1 MPWRSRLREL
11 FGKGK
16 ILPRVRGIGPINR
29 RDFLKLGGA
38 GLAGATLLGVA
49 GCGGGEQVGSGGGG
63 GGGGGGGTFTY
74 GRGADSVSLDPIHA
88 TDGESFVVTR
98 QVMDTLLA
106 FEPGTTDPVPALATE
121 VPQPED
127 GGRRYTFNI
136 REGIKFHDGEPLNAE
151 AIKFNYDRWQD
162 TKNEYHTGG
171 GNQSSNFAYY
181 TVMFG
186 GFDDDSY
193 IESVEA
199 PDETTLR
206 FTLREP
212 LAPFV
217 RNVAMSAFAIASPKA
232 IEEDVE
238 GLWQKPVGSGPF
250 KFESWRRGSEVRLVA
265 NEDFWGKDLPPE
277 VGGGGPNVDRLVIR
291 SIPDNT
297 ARVAALSG
305 GELSGADG
313 LTPDDVPTVEENEDL
328 KVLSRPPL
336 NIAYLAMNCQKEPF
350 TDPRVRRAINYAINR
365 PEIVKSFFG
374 ETGQVASN
382 AMPPT
387 VPYFREATEPYPY
400 DPDEARRLL
409 EEAGLGDG
417 FDMELWYMPIP
428 RPYMPD
434 GRGVAQAMQ
443 GDLEEVGI
451 NAKLVTREWG
461 TYLEETGTGAHD
473 AAMLGWSGDN
483 GDPDNFL
490 NVLLS
495 SASATEEDAQN
506 IAYYKNP
513 ELDDLLR
520 QGATTV
526 DENER
531 RRLYE
536 QAQEIIY
543 NDAPWVCIEYA
554 EVPLGYQADVEGV
567 TPNPVG
573 NEEFTAVRLTGGG
586 A

>member
-1 MPWRSRLREL
+1 M
-11 FGKGK
+11 
-16 ILPRVRGIGPINR
+16 NR
-29 RDFLKLGGA
+29 RDFLKLSGA
-38 GLAGATLLGVA
+38 GITGAALLGVA
-49 GCGGGEQVGSGGGG
+49 GCGGGEQVGGGGQ
-63 GGGGGGGTFTY
+63 GGGGGGTFTY

-98 QVMDTLLA
+98 QVMDTLLS
-106 FEPGTTDPVPALATE
+106 FQPGTTSPIPSLATE
-121 VPQPED
+121 VPEPED
-127 GGRRYTFNI
+127 GGLRYTFNI
-136 REGIKFHDGEPLNAE
+136 REGVKFHDGETLDAE
-151 AIKFNYDRWQD
+151 AIKFNYDRWQYTD
-162 TKNEYHTGG
+162 NEYHTGG

-181 TVMFG
+181 SVMFG
-186 GFDDDSY
+186 GFDGDSF
-193 IESVEA
+193 IENVEA
-199 PDETTLR
+199 PDATTLV

-217 RNVAMSAFAIASPKA
+217 RNVGMSAFAIASPKA
-232 IEEDVE
+232 IEDDVDGFWE
-238 GLWQKPVGSGPF
+238 NPIGSGPF
-250 KFESWRRGSEVRLVA
+250 KFGSWKRGSEVRLSA
-265 NEDFWGKDLPPE
+265 NEDFWGKDLPAE
-277 VGGGGPNVDRLVIR
+277 EGGGGPNVDRIVIR

-313 LTPDDVPTVEENEDL
+313 LTPDDVPTVEENQDL
-328 KVLSRPPL
+328 KVLYRPPL

-350 TDPRVRRAINYAINR
+350 TDRRVRQAMNYAINR
-365 PEIVKSFFG
+365 PEIVESFFG

-409 EEAGLGDG
+409 EEAGMGDG
-417 FDMELWYMPIP
+417 FDIELWYMPIP

-443 GDLEEVGI
+443 RDLEQVGI

-513 ELDDLLR
+513 ELDDLLS

-554 EVPLGYQADVEGV
+554 KVPLGYQQDVEGV

-573 NEEFTAVRLTGGG
+573 NEEFTAVKFTGG

>member
-1 MPWRSRLREL
+1 
-11 FGKGK
+11 
-16 ILPRVRGIGPINR
+16 LPRVRGIGPINR

-49 GCGGGEQVGSGGGG
+49 GCGGGEQVGGGGSG

-106 FEPGTTDPVPALATE
+106 FEPGTTDPIPSLATE
-121 VPQPED
+121 IPQPED
-127 GGRRYTFNI
+127 GGRVYTFNI
-136 REGIKFHDGEPLNAE
+136 RDGVKFHDGETLDAE
-151 AIKFNYDRWQD
+151 AIKFNYDRWKD

-171 GNQSSNFAYY
+171 GNQASNFAYY
-181 TVMFG
+181 SVMFG
-186 GFDDDSY
+186 GFDGDSF

-199 PDETTLR
+199 PDARTVR
-206 FTLREP
+206 FTLTEP
-212 LAPFV
+212 LAPFL

-232 IEEDVE
+232 IQDDVE
-238 GLWQKPVGSGPF
+238 GFWQNPVGSGPF
-250 KFESWRRGSEVRLVA
+250 RFESWKRGSEVRLSA
-265 NEDFWGKDLPPE
+265 YDDFWGKDLPAE
-277 VGGGGPNVDRLVIR
+277 EGGGGPNVDRIVIR

-328 KVLSRPPL
+328 KVLTRPPL
-336 NIAYLAMNCQKEPF
+336 NLAYLAMNCQKEPF
-350 TDPRVRRAINYAINR
+350 NDPRVRRAVTHAINTR
-365 PEIVKSFFG
+365 EIVESFFG
-374 ETGQVASN
+374 DTGEVATN

-387 VPYFREATEPYPY
+387 VPYFREATEPYEY
-400 DPDEARRLL
+400 NPDEARRLL

-417 FDMELWYMPIP
+417 FEMDLWYMPIP

-443 GDLEEVGI
+443 RDLEEVGI
-451 NAKLVTREWG
+451 TAKLVTREWG

-543 NDAPWVCIEYA
+543 NDAPWVPIEYA
-554 EVPLGYQADVEGV
+554 RVPLGYQADVEGV

-573 NEEFTAVRLTGGG
+573 NEEFTSVRLGGGG

>member
-1 MPWRSRLREL
+1 MA
-11 FGKGK
+11 
-16 ILPRVRGIGPINR
+16 RVRGIGPINR

-49 GCGGGEQVGSGGGG
+49 GCGGGEQVGGGGSG

-74 GRGADSVSLDPIHA
+74 GRGADSVSLDPINA

-98 QVMDTLLA
+98 QVMDTLLS
-106 FEPGTTDPVPALATE
+106 FKPGTTDPIPSLATE

-127 GGRRYTFNI
+127 GGRVYTFNL
-136 REGIKFHDGEPLNAE
+136 RDGVKFHDGETLDAE
-151 AIKFNYDRWQD
+151 AVKFNYDRWKQTD
-162 TKNEYHTGG
+162 NEYHTGG

-181 TVMFG
+181 SVMFG
-186 GFDDDSY
+186 GFDDDSF

-199 PDETTLR
+199 PDAKTLR
-206 FTLREP
+206 FTLSEP
-212 LAPFV
+212 LAPFL
-217 RNVAMSAFAIASPKA
+217 RNVAMSPFAIASPKA
-232 IEEDVE
+232 IQDDVE
-238 GLWQKPVGSGPF
+238 GFWQNPVGSGPF
-250 KFESWRRGSEVRLVA
+250 RFESWNRGSEVRLSA
-265 NEDFWGKDLPPE
+265 YDGFWGKDLPPE
-277 VGGGGPNVDRLVIR
+277 EGGGGPNVDRIVIR

-313 LTPDDVPTVEENEDL
+313 LTPDDVPTVNENEGL
-328 KVLSRPPL
+328 KVLKRPPL
-336 NIAYLAMNCQKEPF
+336 NLSYLAMNCQKEPF
-350 TDPRVRRAINYAINR
+350 TDPRVRRAMTHAINTR
-365 PEIVKSFFG
+365 EIVKSFFG
-374 ETGQVASN
+374 DTGQVATN

-387 VPYFREATEPYPY
+387 VPYFREATEPYEY
-400 DPDEARRLL
+400 NPDEARRLL

-417 FDMELWYMPIP
+417 FEMDLWYMPIP

-443 GDLEEVGI
+443 RDLEEVGI
-451 NAKLVTREWG
+451 TAKLVTREWG

-513 ELDDLLR
+513 ELDDILR

-543 NDAPWVCIEYA
+543 NDAPWVPIVYA
-554 EVPLGYQADVEGV
+554 EVPLGYQDDVEGV

-573 NEEFTAVRLTGGG
+573 NEEFTAVRFTGGG

>member
-1 MPWRSRLREL
+1 M
-11 FGKGK
+11 
-16 ILPRVRGIGPINR
+16 NR

-38 GLAGATLLGVA
+38 GLACATLLGVA
-49 GCGGGEQVGSGGGG
+49 GCGGGEQVGGGGSGSGGGS
-63 GGGGGGGTFTY
+63 GTFTY
-74 GRGADSVSLDPIHA
+74 GRGADSVSLDPINA

-98 QVMDTLLA
+98 QVMDTLLS
-106 FEPGTTDPVPALATE
+106 FEPGTTDPIPSLATE
-121 VPQPED
+121 IPEPED
-127 GGRRYTFNI
+127 GGLMYTFNL
-136 REGIKFHDGEPLNAE
+136 REGVKFHDGETLDAE
-151 AIKFNYDRWQD
+151 AIKFNYDRWRD

-171 GNQSSNFAYY
+171 GNQGQNFAYY
-181 TVMFG
+181 GVMFG
-186 GFDDDSY
+186 GFDDDSF
-193 IESVEA
+193 IENVEA
-199 PDETTLR
+199 VDATTVR
-206 FTLREP
+206 FTLRES
-212 LAPFV
+212 LAPFL
-217 RNVAMSAFAIASPKA
+217 RNVAMSPFAIASPKA
-232 IEEDVE
+232 IQDDVE
-238 GLWQKPVGSGPF
+238 GFWENPIGSGPF
-250 KFESWRRGSEVRLVA
+250 RFESWRRGSEVRLTA
-265 NEDFWGKDLPPE
+265 NDSFWGKDLSAE
-277 VGGGGPNVDRLVIR
+277 EGGGGPNVQNIVIR

-313 LTPDDVPTVEENEDL
+313 LTPDDVPTVEQNEDL

-350 TDPRVRRAINYAINR
+350 NDARVRRAMTHAINTR
-365 PEIVKSFFG
+365 EIVESFFG
-374 ETGQVASN
+374 DTGQVATN

-387 VPYFREATEPYPY
+387 VPYFREATEPYEY
-400 DPDEARRLL
+400 NPDESRRLL

-443 GDLEEVGI
+443 RDLEEVGI

-531 RRLYE
+531 RTLYE

-543 NDAPWVCIEYA
+543 NAAPWVVIEYA
-554 EVPLGYQADVEGV
+554 DVPLGYQGDVQGV

-573 NEEFTAVRLTGGG
+573 NEEFTSVEFTGGG

>member
-1 MPWRSRLREL
+1 MP
-11 FGKGK
+11 K
-16 ILPRVRGIGPINR
+16 VRGIGPINR
-29 RDFLKLGGA
+29 RDFLKLSGA

-49 GCGGGEQVGSGGGG
+49 GCGGGEQVGGGGSG

-74 GRGADSVSLDPIHA
+74 GRGADSPSLDPINA

-98 QVMDTLLA
+98 QVMDTLLS
-106 FEPGTTDPVPALATE
+106 FEPGTTNPIPSLATE
-121 VPQPED
+121 IPQPED
-127 GGRRYTFNI
+127 GGRVYTFSI
-136 REGIKFHDGEPLNAE
+136 RDGVNFHDGETLDAE
-151 AIKFNYDRWQD
+151 AIKFNYDRWKLTD
-162 TKNEYHTGG
+162 NEYHTGG

-181 TVMFG
+181 AVMFG
-186 GFDDDSY
+186 GFDDDSF
-193 IESVEA
+193 IENVEA
-199 PDETTLR
+199 PDAQTLR
-206 FTLREP
+206 FTLTEP
-212 LAPFV
+212 LAPFL

-232 IEEDVE
+232 IQDDVE
-238 GLWQKPVGSGPF
+238 GFWQNPVGSGPF
-250 KFESWRRGSEVRLVA
+250 RFEAWNRGSEVRLSA
-265 NEDFWGKDLPPE
+265 FDGFWGKDLPVE
-277 VGGGGPNVDRLVIR
+277 EGGGGPNVDRIVIR

-313 LTPDDVPTVEENEDL
+313 LTPDDVPTVNETEGL
-328 KVLSRPPL
+328 KILKRPPL

-350 TDPRVRRAINYAINR
+350 TDPRVRRAMTHAINTR
-365 PEIVKSFFG
+365 EIVESFFG
-374 ETGQVASN
+374 STGQIATN

-387 VPYFREATEPYPY
+387 VPYFREATEPYEY
-400 DPDEARRLL
+400 NPDEARRLL

-417 FDMELWYMPIP
+417 FEMDLWYMPIP

-443 GDLEEVGI
+443 RDLEEVGI
-451 NAKLVTREWG
+451 TAKLVTREWG

-513 ELDDLLR
+513 ELDDILR

-543 NDAPWVCIEYA
+543 NDAPWVPIVYA
-554 EVPLGYQADVEGV
+554 EVPLGYQDDVEGV

-573 NEEFTAVRLTGGG
+573 NEEFTAVRFTGGG

>member
-1 MPWRSRLREL
+1 MSRRHFLRL
-11 FGKGK
+11 S
-16 ILPRVRGIGPINR
+16 
-29 RDFLKLGGA
+29 GA
-38 GLAGATLLGVA
+38 GLAGAALLGAA
-49 GCGGGEQVGSGGGG
+49 GCGGEQVGGGQGSGGGNGGGG
-63 GGGGGGGTFTY
+63 GGVFTY
-74 GRGADSVSLDPIHA
+74 GRGADSVSLDPINA

-98 QVMDTLLA
+98 QVMDTVLA
-106 FEPGTTDPVPALATE
+106 FEPGTTDPIPALATE
-121 VPQPED
+121 IPEPED
-127 GGRRYTFNI
+127 GGRRYTFNL
-136 REGIKFHDGEPLNAE
+136 RDGIKFHDGEPFNAE
-151 AIKFNYDRWQD
+151 AVKFNYDRWKD
-162 TKNEYHTGG
+162 TGSEYHKGG
-171 GNQSSNFAYY
+171 GNQSSGFAYY
-181 TVMFG
+181 GVMFG
-186 GFDDDSY
+186 GFDDDSF

-199 PDETTLR
+199 VDDTTVR
-206 FTLREP
+206 FNLREP
-212 LAPFV
+212 LAPFL

-232 IEEDVE
+232 IREDVE
-238 GLWQKPVGSGPF
+238 GFWRNPVGTGPF
-250 KFESWRRGSEVRLVA
+250 KFESWNQGSEVRLSA
-265 NEDFWGKDLPPE
+265 NEDFWGKDLPE
-277 VGGGGPNVDRLVIR
+277 DRGGGGPNVDRIVVR

-313 LTPDDVPTVEENEDL
+313 LTPDDVPSVEQNDDL
-328 KVLSRPPL
+328 KVLFRPPL
-336 NIAYLAMNCQKEPF
+336 NIAYLAMNCEKEPF
-350 TDPRVRRAINYAINR
+350 TDARVRRAMAHAINT
-365 PEIVKSFFG
+365 PEIVQSFFG
-374 ETGQVASN
+374 DTGQVASN

-387 VPYFREATEPYPY
+387 VPYFRKQTQPYEY

-409 EEAGLGDG
+409 REAGQGDG
-417 FDMELWYMPIP
+417 FDMELWYMPVP

-443 GDLEEVGI
+443 RDLAEVGI

-461 TYLEETGTGAHD
+461 TYLEQTGTGAHD

-495 SASATEEDAQN
+495 SSSATKEDAQN

-513 ELDDLLR
+513 ELDRLLR
-520 QGATTV
+520 QGVTTV

-543 NDAPWVCIEYA
+543 NDAPWVPIAYA
-554 EVPLGYQADVEGV
+554 RVPLGYQSNVEGI

-573 NEEFTAVRLTGGG
+573 NEEFTSVRIT
-586 A
+586 

>member
-1 MPWRSRLREL
+1 M
-11 FGKGK
+11 
-16 ILPRVRGIGPINR
+16 PRVRGIGPINR

-38 GLAGATLLGVA
+38 GLAGATLLGMT
-49 GCGGGEQVGSGGGG
+49 GCGGEQVGSGGG

-98 QVMDTLLA
+98 QVMDTLLS
-106 FEPGTTDPVPALATE
+106 FKPGTTDPIPSLATE
-121 VPQPED
+121 IPQPED
-127 GGRRYTFNI
+127 EGRVYTFNL
-136 REGIKFHDGEPLNAE
+136 REGIKFQDGEPLDAE
-151 AIKFNYDRWQD
+151 AIKFNYDRWKETD
-162 TKNEYHTGG
+162 NEYHTGG

-181 TVMFG
+181 AVMFG
-186 GFDDDSY
+186 GFDGDSF

-199 PDETTLR
+199 PDERTVR
-206 FTLREP
+206 FTLTEP
-212 LAPFV
+212 LAPFL
-217 RNVAMSAFAIASPKA
+217 RNVAMSPFAIASPKA
-232 IEEDVE
+232 IQDDVE
-238 GLWQKPVGSGPF
+238 GFWQNPVGSGPF
-250 KFESWRRGSEVRLVA
+250 RFESWKRGSEVRLSA
-265 NEDFWGKDLPPE
+265 YDDFWGKDLSPE
-277 VGGGGPNVDRLVIR
+277 EGGGGPNVDRIVIR

-328 KVLSRPPL
+328 KVLYRPPL
-336 NIAYLAMNCQKEPF
+336 NLAYLAMNCQKEPF
-350 TDPRVRRAINYAINR
+350 NDARVRQAMTHAINTR
-365 PEIVKSFFG
+365 EIVESFFG
-374 ETGQVASN
+374 ETGEVATN

-417 FDMELWYMPIP
+417 FEMELWYMPIP

-443 GDLEEVGI
+443 RDLEEVGI
-451 NAKLVTREWG
+451 TAKLVTREWG

-495 SASATEEDAQN
+495 SGSATEEDAQN

-543 NDAPWVCIEYA
+543 NDAPWVPIEYA
-554 EVPLGYQADVEGV
+554 KVPLGYQSDVEGV

-573 NEEFTAVRLTGGG
+573 NEEFTSVRLGGGG

>member
-1 MPWRSRLREL
+1 
-11 FGKGK
+11 
-16 ILPRVRGIGPINR
+16 
-29 RDFLKLGGA
+29 
-38 GLAGATLLGVA
+38 
-49 GCGGGEQVGSGGGG
+49 
-63 GGGGGGGTFTY
+63 
-74 GRGADSVSLDPIHA
+74 
-88 TDGESFVVTR
+88 
-98 QVMDTLLA
+98 
-106 FEPGTTDPVPALATE
+106 
-121 VPQPED
+121 
-127 GGRRYTFNI
+127 
-136 REGIKFHDGEPLNAE
+136 
-151 AIKFNYDRWQD
+151 
-162 TKNEYHTGG
+162 
-171 GNQSSNFAYY
+171 
-181 TVMFG
+181 
-186 GFDDDSY
+186 
-193 IESVEA
+193 
-199 PDETTLR
+199 
-206 FTLREP
+206 
-212 LAPFV
+212 
-217 RNVAMSAFAIASPKA
+217 
-232 IEEDVE
+232 
-238 GLWQKPVGSGPF
+238 
-250 KFESWRRGSEVRLVA
+250 GSEVRLSA
-265 NEDFWGKDLPPE
+265 NKDFWGKDLPVDE
-277 VGGGGPNVDRLVIR
+277 GGGGPNVDRIVIR

-328 KVLSRPPL
+328 KVLTRPPL
-336 NIAYLAMNCQKEPF
+336 NLAYLAMNCQKEPF
-350 TDPRVRRAINYAINR
+350 KDARVRRAITHAINT

-374 ETGQVASN
+374 DTGQVATN

-387 VPYFREATEPYPY
+387 VPYFREATEPYEY
-400 DPDEARRLL
+400 NPDEARRLL

-417 FDMELWYMPIP
+417 FEMDLWYMPIP

-443 GDLEEVGI
+443 RDLEEVGI
-451 NAKLVTREWG
+451 TAKLVTREWG

-495 SASATEEDAQN
+495 SGSATEEDAQN

-526 DENER
+526 DDNER
-531 RRLYE
+531 RRFYE

-543 NDAPWVCIEYA
+543 NDAPWVPIEYA
-554 EVPLGYQADVEGV
+554 KVPLGYQADVDGV

-573 NEEFTAVRLTGGG
+573 NEEFTSVRLGAGG

>member
-1 MPWRSRLREL
+1 
-11 FGKGK
+11 
-16 ILPRVRGIGPINR
+16 LPRVRGIGPINR

-49 GCGGGEQVGSGGGG
+49 GCGGGEQVGGGGS

-98 QVMDTLLA
+98 QVMDTLLS
-106 FEPGTTDPVPALATE
+106 FEPGTTDPIPSLATE
-121 VPQPED
+121 IPQPED
-127 GGRRYTFNI
+127 GGRVYTFNI
-136 REGIKFHDGEPLNAE
+136 RDGVKFHDGETLDAE
-151 AIKFNYDRWQD
+151 AIKFNYDRWKETD
-162 TKNEYHTGG
+162 NEYHTGG
-171 GNQSSNFAYY
+171 GNQSSDFAYY
-181 TVMFG
+181 SVMFG
-186 GFDDDSY
+186 GFDDDSF

-199 PDETTLR
+199 PDARTVR
-206 FTLREP
+206 FTLTEP
-212 LAPFV
+212 LAPFL

-232 IEEDVE
+232 IQDDVE
-238 GLWQKPVGSGPF
+238 GFWQNPVGSGPF
-250 KFESWRRGSEVRLVA
+250 RFESWNRGSEVRLSA
-265 NEDFWGKDLPPE
+265 YDDFWGKDLPAE
-277 VGGGGPNVDRLVIR
+277 EGGGGPNVDRIVIR

-328 KVLSRPPL
+328 KVLTRPPL
-336 NIAYLAMNCQKEPF
+336 NLAYLAMNCQKEPF
-350 TDPRVRRAINYAINR
+350 NDPLVRRAMTHAINTR
-365 PEIVKSFFG
+365 EIVESFFG
-374 ETGQVASN
+374 DTGEVATN

-387 VPYFREATEPYPY
+387 VPYFREATEPYEY
-400 DPDEARRLL
+400 NPDEARRLL

-417 FDMELWYMPIP
+417 FEMDLWYMPIP

-443 GDLEEVGI
+443 RDLEEVGI
-451 NAKLVTREWG
+451 TARLVTREWG

-513 ELDDLLR
+513 ELDDILR

-543 NDAPWVCIEYA
+543 NDAPWVPIEYA
-554 EVPLGYQADVEGV
+554 RVPLGYQGDVTGV

-573 NEEFTAVRLTGGG
+573 NEEFTSVRLGGGG

>member
-1 MPWRSRLREL
+1 
-11 FGKGK
+11 
-16 ILPRVRGIGPINR
+16 
-29 RDFLKLGGA
+29 
-38 GLAGATLLGVA
+38 
-49 GCGGGEQVGSGGGG
+49 
-63 GGGGGGGTFTY
+63 
-74 GRGADSVSLDPIHA
+74 
-88 TDGESFVVTR
+88 
-98 QVMDTLLA
+98 
-106 FEPGTTDPVPALATE
+106 
-121 VPQPED
+121 
-127 GGRRYTFNI
+127 
-136 REGIKFHDGEPLNAE
+136 
-151 AIKFNYDRWQD
+151 
-162 TKNEYHTGG
+162 
-171 GNQSSNFAYY
+171 
-181 TVMFG
+181 
-186 GFDDDSY
+186 
-193 IESVEA
+193 
-199 PDETTLR
+199 
-206 FTLREP
+206 
-212 LAPFV
+212 
-217 RNVAMSAFAIASPKA
+217 VAMSAFAIASPKA
-232 IEEDVE
+232 IQEDVE

-250 KFESWRRGSEVRLVA
+250 KFESWRRGSEVRLSA
-265 NEDFWGKDLPPE
+265 NDDFWGRDLPPE
-277 VGGGGPNVDRLVIR
+277 VGGGGPNVDRIVIR

-350 TDPRVRRAINYAINR
+350 TDPRVRRAMNYAINR
-365 PEIVKSFFG
+365 PEIVESFFG
-374 ETGQVASN
+374 KTGQVASN

-409 EEAGLGDG
+409 EEAGVGDG

-443 GDLEEVGI
+443 RDLQEVGI

-461 TYLEETGTGAHD
+461 TYLEQTGTGAHD

-495 SASATEEDAQN
+495 SSSATEEDAQN

-526 DENER
+526 DEGER

-554 EVPLGYQADVEGV
+554 EVPLGFQADVEGI

-573 NEEFTAVRLTGGG
+573 NEEFTAVKLTGGG

>member
-1 MPWRSRLREL
+1 M
-11 FGKGK
+11 
-16 ILPRVRGIGPINR
+16 PRVRGIGPINR

-49 GCGGGEQVGSGGGG
+49 GCGGGEQVGGG

-106 FEPGTTDPVPALATE
+106 FEPGTTDPIPSLATE
-121 VPQPED
+121 IPKPED
-127 GGRRYTFNI
+127 GGRVYTFNL
-136 REGIKFHDGEPLNAE
+136 RDGVKFHDGETLDAE
-151 AIKFNYDRWQD
+151 AIKFNFDRWKETD
-162 TKNEYHTGG
+162 SEYHTGG
-171 GNQSSNFAYY
+171 GNQASNFAYY
-181 TVMFG
+181 SVMFG
-186 GFDDDSY
+186 GFDDDSF

-199 PDETTLR
+199 PDAQTVR
-206 FTLREP
+206 FTLTEP
-212 LAPFV
+212 LAPFL
-217 RNVAMSAFAIASPKA
+217 RNLAMSAFAIASPKA
-232 IEEDVE
+232 IQDDVE
-238 GLWQKPVGSGPF
+238 GFWQNPVGSGPF
-250 KFESWRRGSEVRLVA
+250 RFDSWKRGSEVRLSA
-265 NEDFWGKDLPPE
+265 NKDFWGKDLPVDE
-277 VGGGGPNVDRLVIR
+277 GGGGPNVDRIVIR

-297 ARVAALSG
+297 SRVAALSG

-328 KVLSRPPL
+328 KVLTRPPL
-336 NIAYLAMNCQKEPF
+336 NLAYLAMNCQKEPF
-350 TDPRVRRAINYAINR
+350 KDARVRRAITHAINT

-374 ETGQVASN
+374 DTGQVATN

-387 VPYFREATEPYPY
+387 VPYFREATEPYEY
-400 DPDEARRLL
+400 NPDEARRLL

-417 FDMELWYMPIP
+417 FEMDLWYMPIP

-443 GDLEEVGI
+443 RDLEEVGI
-451 NAKLVTREWG
+451 TAKLVTREWG

-495 SASATEEDAQN
+495 SGSATEEDAQN

-526 DENER
+526 DDNER
-531 RRLYE
+531 RRFYE

-543 NDAPWVCIEYA
+543 NDAPWVPIEYA
-554 EVPLGYQADVEGV
+554 KVPLGYQADVDGV

-573 NEEFTAVRLTGGG
+573 NEEFTSVRLGAGG

>member
-1 MPWRSRLREL
+1 MKD
-11 FGKGK
+11 GKGVGGR
-16 ILPRVRGIGPINR
+16 LMVVRGGMSR
-29 RDFLKLGGA
+29 RNFLRLSGA
-38 GLAGATLLGVA
+38 GLAGMTLLGVA
-49 GCGGGEQVGSGGGG
+49 GCGGEQVGGGGGNGGGG
-63 GGGGGGGTFTY
+63 GGGGGGGSTFTY
-74 GRGADSVSLDPIHA
+74 GRGADSVSLDPINA

-106 FEPGTTDPVPALATE
+106 FEPGTTDVIPALATE
-121 VPQPED
+121 IPEPED
-127 GGRRYTFNI
+127 DGRAYTFNL
-136 REGIKFHDGEPLNAE
+136 REGVAFHDGEPLNAE
-151 AIKFNYDRWQD
+151 AIKFNYDRWRLTD
-162 TKNEYHTGG
+162 NEFHTGG
-171 GNQSSNFAYY
+171 GNQSSDFAYFG
-181 TVMFG
+181 VMFG
-186 GFDDDSY
+186 GFDDDSF
-193 IESVEA
+193 IENVEA
-199 PDETTLR
+199 VDEQTVR

-212 LAPFV
+212 LAPFL

-232 IEEDVE
+232 IRDDVE
-238 GLWQKPVGSGPF
+238 GFWQNPVGTGPF
-250 KFESWRRGSEVRLVA
+250 RFESWRRGSEVRLTA
-265 NEDFWGKDLPPE
+265 NEDFWGRDLPE
-277 VGGGGPNVDRLVIR
+277 DQGGGGPNVDRIVIR

-313 LTPDDVPTVEENEDL
+313 LTPDDVPSVEENEDL
-328 KVLSRPPL
+328 KVLFRPPL
-336 NIAYLAMNCQKEPF
+336 NIAYLAMNCEKEPF
-350 TDPRVRRAINYAINR
+350 TDARVRRAINYAINR
-365 PEIVKSFFG
+365 PEIVRSFFG
-374 ETGQVASN
+374 DTGQVASN

-409 EEAGLGDG
+409 EEAGVGDG
-417 FDMELWYMPIP
+417 FDMDLWFMPIP

-443 GDLEEVGI
+443 RDLEQVGI
-451 NAKLVTREWG
+451 NARLVTREWG
-461 TYLEETGTGAHD
+461 TYLEETGKGAHD

-513 ELDDLLR
+513 ELDRLLR

-543 NDAPWVCIEYA
+543 NDAPWVPIEYA
-554 EVPLGYQADVEGV
+554 EVPLGYRANVEGV

-573 NEEFTAVRLTGGG
+573 NEEFTAVRLGGEG